1 MFRHGMRNQQ
11 TVRPMATAYDATTS
25 STHSGNNSD
34 INLIETD
41 DLEYKRINIIVM
53 TKLQDRSTA
62 AVAVDVV
69 ALIGYKLEET
79 VKFS

>member
-11 TVRPMATAYDATTS
+11 TVRPMATPYDATTS
-25 STHSGNNSD
+25 STHSGNHSD

-41 DLEYKRINIIVM
+41 DLEYKRLNIIVM